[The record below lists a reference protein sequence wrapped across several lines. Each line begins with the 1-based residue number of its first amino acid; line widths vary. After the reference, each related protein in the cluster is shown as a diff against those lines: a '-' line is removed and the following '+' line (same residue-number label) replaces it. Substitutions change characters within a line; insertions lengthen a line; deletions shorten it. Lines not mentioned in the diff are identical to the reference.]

1 MPAEN
6 LTRAEAQSRAAI
18 VHDVSYGVEL
28 DVSTTGATFT
38 SRTVVTF
45 ECSEPGAT
53 TWLDL
58 IAPAVRSV
66 TLNGTVLD
74 PTEVFVD
81 SRITLTN
88 LAARNEVIVLAD
100 CAYMTSGEG
109 LHRFLDPVD
118 GGTYLYTQFEVADCR
133 RVMAVFEQPDLKA
146 PLQLT
151 VTAPDDWQV
160 VSNRPTPDPEPAG
173 EGVARWR
180 FTPTAPLASYLYALI
195 AGDYYIVRDVY
206 DGATQSIPLAL
217 LCRRSIAD
225 SLDADEIFDITRAGF
240 AYYEQAFDYPYPFG
254 KYDQAFV
261 PEFNSGAMENPGAVT
276 FHEDHYLFRS
286 RVTDAA
292 YEMRAETIL
301 HEMAHMWFGDLVTMT
316 WWDDLW
322 LNESFAEW
330 AAHHTC
336 SVATRFTTAWA
347 NFSSQ
352 RKAWAYRQDQLPSTH
367 PIAADMV
374 DLDTVYRNFDGITYA
389 KGASALRQLVAW
401 VGEDNFL
408 AGLRTYFAR
417 HAYGNTQLD
426 DLLTALSDASG
437 RDLESWARSWLGT
450 SGVNLIRPDVEIDA
464 AGRYRRVVLTQAPP
478 SSPEGVAPTLR
489 QHRLRL
495 GLYDNVAG
503 QLVRRDVLELDIHGP
518 ATEVPELVG
527 VRQPDLLLVNDDDLT
542 YAKIRLD
549 ARSLATAIQSVG
561 TIPDPL
567 SRALIWGAA
576 WDMTRDAELPAADFV
591 QLVAA
596 GIGTESD
603 VGVVG
608 QVLRQAQAAV
618 NLFAT
623 PAHRVAYTDLLAAAL
638 RRDLDRAAAGSDHQL
653 AYLRGFISFA
663 RTDADAAF
671 LRALLDGHVT
681 LAGLAVD
688 TDVRWA
694 LVTRLV
700 ALNAAG
706 QDVVEAQLA
715 LDDTAAGRRRAR
727 AATAARPEFGAKD
740 AAWTEALCDED
751 LPNALLESVISGIMQ
766 PDQGD
771 LVVPFIERY
780 FETLPTIATNR
791 TAEIGQLIMTGLY
804 PGMVV
809 AQSTIDR
816 TDAFLATHPDLPG
829 GARRTLVEGRDG
841 VARALRCIELDG
853 R

>member
-6 LTRAEAQSRAAI
+6 LTRAEAQGRAAI
-18 VHDVSYGVEL
+18 LDDVTYSLEL
-28 DVSTTGATFT
+28 DLSTAGATFT

-45 ECSEPGAT
+45 SCSEPGSG

-58 IAPAVRSV
+58 IAPTVRSV
-66 TLNGTVLD
+66 TLNGAELD
-74 PTEVFVD
+74 PAEVFVD
-81 SRITLTN
+81 SRICLAN
-88 LAARNEVIVLAD
+88 LASRNEVVVVAD
-100 CAYMTSGEG
+100 CAYMTTGEG

-133 RVMAVFEQPDLKA
+133 RVMAVFEQPDIKA

-151 VTAPDDWQV
+151 VTAPTGWQV
-160 VSNRPTPDPEPAG
+160 VSNRPTPDPEPVG
-173 EGVARWR
+173 EATSRWE
-180 FTPTAPLASYLYALI
+180 FSPTAPLASYLYALV
-195 AGDYYIVRDVY
+195 AGDYYVTRDVY
-206 DGATQSIPLAL
+206 HGATQSIPMAL

-225 SLDADEIFDITRAGF
+225 SLDADEIFGITRAGF

-292 YEMRAETIL
+292 YETRAETIL

-336 SVATRFTTAWA
+336 SVATRFTNAWA

-401 VGEDNFL
+401 VGEENFL
-408 AGLRTYFAR
+408 AGLRTYFTR

-426 DLLTALSDASG
+426 DLLAALSEASG
-437 RDLESWARSWLGT
+437 RELDSWSDSWLRT
-450 SGVNLIRPDVEIDA
+450 SGVNLIRPELDVDTD
-464 AGRYRRVVLTQAPP
+464 GHYRRVTLLQAPP

-489 QHRLRL
+489 PHRLRL
-495 GLYDNVAG
+495 GLYDNVDG
-503 QLVRRDVLELDIHGP
+503 QLLRRDILELDIDGP

-527 VRQPDLLLVNDDDLT
+527 VHQPDLLLVNDDDLT

-549 ARSLATAIQSVG
+549 PRSLAAAIDGVG
-561 TIPDPL
+561 TIADPL

-576 WDMTRDAELPAADFV
+576 WDMTRDAEMPVADFV
-591 QLVAA
+591 RLVAT

-603 VGVVG
+603 VGVVS
-608 QVLRQAQAAV
+608 QVLRQALAAV

-623 PAHRVAYTDLLAAAL
+623 PAHRDGYSHQLATAL
-638 RRDLDRAAAGSDHQL
+638 HRYLSDAVAGSDHQL

-663 RTDADAAF
+663 SAESDATF
-671 LRALLDGHVT
+671 MRGLLDGRVT
-681 LAGLAVD
+681 LPGLSVD

-700 ALNAAG
+700 ALDAAG
-706 QDVVEAQLA
+706 PEIVDAQLT

-727 AATAARPEFGAKD
+727 AATAARPEFDAKD
-740 AAWTEALCDED
+740 AAWAEALGDVD
-751 LPNALLESVISGIMQ
+751 LPNAMLESVIVGIMQ

-771 LVVPFIERY
+771 LVVPFVERY
-780 FETLPTIATNR
+780 FEALPAIAAQR
-791 TAEIGQLIMTGLY
+791 TAEIGQSIIAGLY
-804 PGMVV
+804 PGTVV

-816 TDAFLATHPDLPG
+816 TDAFLTNHPDLPG
-829 GARRTLVEGRDG
+829 GARRTLIEGRDG
-841 VARALRCIELDG
+841 VARALRCAELDG

>member
-151 VTAPDDWQV
+151 VTAPADWQV

-225 SLDADEIFDITRAGF
+225 SLDAEEIFDITRAGF

-437 RDLESWARSWLGT
+437 RDLDSWARSWLGT

-495 GLYDNVAG
+495 GLYDTVAG
-503 QLVRRDVLELDIHGP
+503 QLVRREVLELTSGH
-518 ATEVPELVG
+518 E
-527 VRQPDLLLVNDDDLT
+527 
-542 YAKIRLD
+542 
-549 ARSLATAIQSVG
+549 S
-561 TIPDPL
+561 
-567 SRALIWGAA
+567 W
-576 WDMTRDAELPAADFV
+576 
-591 QLVAA
+591 VAV
-596 GIGTESD
+596 T
-603 VGVVG
+603 
-608 QVLRQAQAAV
+608 
-618 NLFAT
+618 T
-623 PAHRVAYTDLLAAAL
+623 
-638 RRDLDRAAAGSDHQL
+638 
-653 AYLRGFISFA
+653 FA
-663 RTDADAAF
+663 RT
-671 LRALLDGHVT
+671 
-681 LAGLAVD
+681 
-688 TDVRWA
+688 
-694 LVTRLV
+694 
-700 ALNAAG
+700 
-706 QDVVEAQLA
+706 E
-715 LDDTAAGRRRAR
+715 
-727 AATAARPEFGAKD
+727 
-740 AAWTEALCDED
+740 
-751 LPNALLESVISGIMQ
+751 
-766 PDQGD
+766 
-771 LVVPFIERY
+771 
-780 FETLPTIATNR
+780 
-791 TAEIGQLIMTGLY
+791 
-804 PGMVV
+804 
-809 AQSTIDR
+809 
-816 TDAFLATHPDLPG
+816 
-829 GARRTLVEGRDG
+829 
-841 VARALRCIELDG
+841 
-853 R
+853 